1 VLRVLRAHQAL
12 IGAECTERIQVTSGW
27 EAWLDENGRA
37 AGKPVNQAA
46 TLLAQAFGAGFSIYR
61 TVVIVGLDKDADV
74 PASLSQAQVSLI
86 FQRISGP
93 AA

>member
-1 VLRVLRAHQAL
+1 VHRADPGHQPLGSLA
-12 IGAECTERIQVTSGW
+12 GRERQGC
-27 EAWLDENGRA
+27 
-37 AGKPVNQAA
+37 PVNQAA
-46 TLLAQAFGAGFSIYR
+46 TLLAQAFGAGFSIYG
-61 TVVIVGLDKDADV
+61 TVVIVGLAKDADV

>member
-1 VLRVLRAHQAL
+1 MRSLKAL
-12 IGAECTERIQVTSGW
+12 IGAECTERIQVTSRW

-37 AGKPVNQAA
+37 AGKPVNRAA
-46 TLLAQAFGAGFSIYR
+46 TLLAQAFGAGFSIYG
-61 TVVIVGLDKDADV
+61 TVVIVGLAKDADV